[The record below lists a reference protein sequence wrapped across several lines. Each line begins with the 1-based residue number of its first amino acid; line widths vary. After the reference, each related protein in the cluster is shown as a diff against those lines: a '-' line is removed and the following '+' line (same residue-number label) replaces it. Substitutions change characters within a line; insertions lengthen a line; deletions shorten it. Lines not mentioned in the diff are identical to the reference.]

1 MDVRLYP
8 AKLSGTVPAVVSKS
22 AAHRA
27 LLCAA
32 MCGAPTRLTGMPEGG
47 MDATHVGDDILAT
60 VGCIEALGGA
70 VLARGGAWEVRP
82 CRPLGGV
89 TLDCGESG
97 STLRFLLPVAAA
109 LTDRFTITG
118 HGRLPQ
124 RPLGPLRAV
133 LETHGCTVRG
143 DGLPLSVSGSLKAG
157 EMSLPG
163 NVSSQFVS
171 GLLLAA
177 PLLDGET
184 RLQIDGPLE
193 SAGYVDM
200 TCATMGRFGAPVEA
214 RAGGFLVRGGGYRSC
229 GELAVEGDW
238 SNAAFFLAARSMGHA
253 VEVSGLDGASMQPDR
268 CCEALFQ
275 RVGTGAHLDVSGCPD
290 LVPVLAVRAA
300 MAEGETHIDG
310 AARLRLKES
319 DRLQAVA
326 EGLTALGVFV
336 TERPDGLS
344 IHGGGVE
351 GGEVSGYRDHRMVM
365 AWAIAAL
372 GAKRPVTVHGAE
384 AVQKS
389 YPGFFQEYERL
400 GGKVDVL
407 GMDG

>member
-8 AKLSGTVPAVVSKS
+8 ARLSGTVPAIASKS
-22 AAHRA
+22 AAHRT

-32 MCGAPTRLTGMPEGG
+32 MCCAPTRLTGLPEGG
-47 MDATHVGDDILAT
+47 MDAARIGDDILAT

-70 VLARGGAWEVRP
+70 VLARDGAWEVRS

-97 STLRFLLPVAAA
+97 STLRFLLPIAAA

-118 HGRLPQ
+118 RGRLPE
-124 RPLGPLRAV
+124 RPLGALRAA
-133 LETHGCTVRG
+133 LEAHGCTVRG
-143 DGLPLSVSGSLKAG
+143 EGLPLRVSGALKAG
-157 EMSLPG
+157 NMALPG
-163 NVSSQFVS
+163 NVSSQFVT

-184 RLQIDGPLE
+184 RLAIDGPLE

-200 TCATMGRFGAPVEA
+200 TCAIMARFGAAVERTA
-214 RAGGFLVRGGGYRSC
+214 DGFCISGGGYRTPGTFS
-229 GELAVEGDW
+229 VEGDW

-253 VEVSGLDGASMQPDR
+253 VEVTGLDASSAQPDR
-268 CCEALFQ
+268 CCEALFS
-275 RVGTGAHLDVSGCPD
+275 RVGSGAHIDVSGCPD

-300 MAEGETHIDG
+300 MAAGETHIDG

-319 DRLQAVA
+319 DRLAAVA
-326 EGLTALGVFV
+326 EGLTALGAFV

-344 IHGGGVE
+344 IHGGGVR
-351 GGEVSGYRDHRMVM
+351 GGEADGYRDHRMVM

-372 GAKRPVTVHGAE
+372 GAEQPVTVRGAE
-384 AVQKS
+384 AVRKS
-389 YPGFFQEYERL
+389 YPTFFEEYQRL
-400 GGKVDVL
+400 GGRVDVL
-407 GMDG
+407 NTDG

>member
-1 MDVRLYP
+1 
-8 AKLSGTVPAVVSKS
+8 
-22 AAHRA
+22 
-27 LLCAA
+27 
-32 MCGAPTRLTGMPEGG
+32 
-47 MDATHVGDDILAT
+47 
-60 VGCIEALGGA
+60 
-70 VLARGGAWEVRP
+70 
-82 CRPLGGV
+82 
-89 TLDCGESG
+89 
-97 STLRFLLPVAAA
+97 
-109 LTDRFTITG
+109 
-118 HGRLPQ
+118 
-124 RPLGPLRAV
+124 
-133 LETHGCTVRG
+133 
-143 DGLPLSVSGSLKAG
+143 
-157 EMSLPG
+157 
-163 NVSSQFVS
+163 
-171 GLLLAA
+171 
-177 PLLDGET
+177 
-184 RLQIDGPLE
+184 
-193 SAGYVDM
+193 
-200 TCATMGRFGAPVEA
+200 
-214 RAGGFLVRGGGYRSC
+214 
-229 GELAVEGDW
+229 
-238 SNAAFFLAARSMGHA
+238 
-253 VEVSGLDGASMQPDR
+253 MQPDR

>member
-1 MDVRLYP
+1 M
-8 AKLSGTVPAVVSKS
+8 
-22 AAHRA
+22 
-27 LLCAA
+27 
-32 MCGAPTRLTGMPEGG
+32 
-47 MDATHVGDDILAT
+47 
-60 VGCIEALGGA
+60 
-70 VLARGGAWEVRP
+70 
-82 CRPLGGV
+82 
-89 TLDCGESG
+89 
-97 STLRFLLPVAAA
+97 
-109 LTDRFTITG
+109 
-118 HGRLPQ
+118 
-124 RPLGPLRAV
+124 
-133 LETHGCTVRG
+133 
-143 DGLPLSVSGSLKAG
+143 
-157 EMSLPG
+157 
-163 NVSSQFVS
+163 S

-200 TCATMGRFGAPVEA
+200 TCATMGRFGALVEA

-229 GELAVEGDW
+229 RELAVEGDW

-268 CCEALFQ
+268 CCETLFQ
-275 RVGTGAHLDVSGCPD
+275 RVGAGAHLDVSGCPD